1 MDFNALNQKIK
12 ECAEFARA
20 CNLHH
25 LAAELQPSIWVS
37 GELVDSLRG
46 RVESV
51 QFLVKINKPKNEM
64 GQHFMLA
71 LRDLE
76 KILGCEEAGLV
87 KQTKIA

>member
-20 CNLHH
+20 CNLHY
-25 LAAELQPSIWVS
+25 LAVELQPSIWVS
-37 GELVDSLRG
+37 EELVDGLRG
-46 RVESV
+46 RVEAV

-71 LRDLE
+71 LTDLG
-76 KILGCEEAGLV
+76 KILGCEEGNAI
-87 KQTKIA
+87 KQARVA

>member
-12 ECAEFARA
+12 ECAEFA
-20 CNLHH
+20 
-25 LAAELQPSIWVS
+25 
-37 GELVDSLRG
+37 
-46 RVESV
+46 ESV